1 MPPSSSPRVA
11 AERTQGPPPR
21 VPSRG
26 GKRGAKICPKG
37 AEIVDDF
44 LKTLIAGAKFYVPV
58 KIVGLNAKAPVSTAS
73 PEKRKKPVLTGPEWR
88 ETIGGFSLGLAQN
101 ADKCWPSAEDFEMRM
116 NGGEFWIY
124 VSTLS
129 ELSFV
134 YLEMDGKPGEN
145 QTS

>member
-1 MPPSSSPRVA
+1 MPPSSSPSVVA
-11 AERTQGPPPR
+11 EGTQGRPPR
-21 VPSRG
+21 VQAPSR

-44 LKTLIAGAKFYVPV
+44 LKTLIAGAKFLVPV
-58 KIVGLNAKAPVSTAS
+58 KIVGQNASAPAPTVS
-73 PEKRKKPVLTGPEWR
+73 PEKRKKPVSTDPEWR

-101 ADKCWPSAEDFEMRM
+101 PDKCWPSAEDFETRL

-134 YLEMDGKPGEN
+134 YLELDGKPGEN
-145 QTS
+145 